1 MHPEFFTTG
10 VFIENFSLRR
20 SLRRGATTEAEK
32 KNVDTAA
39 IELINRC
46 RKREAT
52 RGTEA
57 GLLMRQVYT
66 QVSRAVV
73 ESLRFSQIR

>member
-20 SLRRGATTEAEK
+20 SLRRGATTEAEN
-32 KNVDTAA
+32 KNVETEA
-39 IELINRC
+39 IELINIC

-57 GLLMRQVYT
+57 VLLM
-66 QVSRAVV
+66 
-73 ESLRFSQIR
+73 